1 MALLCGR
8 RSANACLWKRSQC
21 LGSLSAG
28 STWQQRMVPAASTRH
43 CTTSGLC
50 NIELNRFSIFGGMP
64 AQLVLLAQALQGI
77 APLQVR
83 TPISAVAIDSACRTR
98 SPWIAECICV
108 CAPPHRLPFHACSAD
123 PPVGCTPLQLPQPRP
138 GRHCAP
144 PALAA
149 HTTPVTPCCFPA
161 SPRCRSFPNPA
172 KADTLHRRQAVAGTI
187 NRPAELPILCSSL
200 SQLPQPR
207 EGRHCAPPASGGGQ
221 RSLPGRLVQRGGA
234 QRCRRVQPADGG
246 GLGALPGWM
255 GRQVGCATLAEQP
268 SAAWIVGLVLH
279 THVAALTPPCAL
291 LPLSSLHRCWTAT
304 LSTCS
309 PAAPSL
315 AARRCWTGSL
325 LR

>member
-1 MALLCGR
+1 LLCGR

-149 HTTPVTPCCFPA
+149 HTTPVTPCSFPP
-161 SPRCRSFPNPA
+161 SPRLRPSPNPA
-172 KADTLHRRQAVAGTI
+172 KEMEPRSCRFVAQPRPGFPSPGKAETVHRRQAVAGSVRYLEDWC
-187 NRPAELPILCSSL
+187 NAAVPNDAAECSRQMEVGWVRCL
-200 SQLPQPR
+200 VGWA
-207 EGRHCAPPASGGGQ
+207 GRWVVPH
-221 RSLPGRLVQRGGA
+221 
-234 QRCRRVQPADGG
+234 
-246 GLGALPGWM
+246 W
-255 GRQVGCATLAEQP
+255 
-268 SAAWIVGLVLH
+268 
-279 THVAALTPPCAL
+279 
-291 LPLSSLHRCWTAT
+291 LSSH
-304 LSTCS
+304 
-309 PAAPSL
+309 
-315 AARRCWTGSL
+315 
-325 LR
+325 LRPG